1 MMDDLYLKAKLVEVE
16 AVVITVQPGDTIV
29 LKSKENLHRDHV
41 KELWRWAHEMWPNN
55 KVGVMNGADVEIEI
69 VRPE

>member
-1 MMDDLYLKAKLVEVE
+1 MDELKVKLAQVE
-16 AVVITVQPGDTIV
+16 AVVFNVQPGDTIV
-29 LKSKENLHRDHV
+29 LKTKEKLSHHYV
-41 KELWRWAHEMWPNN
+41 EELWRWAHEMWPDN